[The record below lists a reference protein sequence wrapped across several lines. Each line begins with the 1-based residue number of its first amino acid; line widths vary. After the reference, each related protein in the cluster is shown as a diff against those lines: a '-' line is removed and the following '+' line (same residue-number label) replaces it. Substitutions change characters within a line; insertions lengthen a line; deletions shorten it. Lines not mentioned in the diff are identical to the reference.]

1 MLLEKYLINF
11 PILKNKFKNHG
22 LIQND
27 LIKLLNQSKGSSWHN
42 NNGSFNDKL
51 KKTDWPDAEYFDRPW
66 VTKIFPYLES
76 NLNEFA
82 RYLGY
87 ENVMLKKIWYQQYE
101 NNNIHNWHIHGDN
114 YSGVYYL
121 SMPKNNKT
129 AFTQFIYPDN
139 LEKSFLIEVEE
150 GDLIFFPSFLIHR
163 APALQSDTNK
173 IIISWNLNANSIQD
187 KFTKDRERVEILKC
201 Q

>member
-1 MLLEKYLINF
+1 MIFEKYLINF

-22 LIQND
+22 LIQKD
-27 LIKLLNQSKGSSWHN
+27 LIKLLNQSKDSSWHN
-42 NNGSFNDKL
+42 SKDAFNDRL

-66 VTKIFPYLES
+66 VAKIFPYLQF
-76 NLNEFA
+76 NLDEFA
-82 RYLGY
+82 KYLGY
-87 ENVMLKKIWYQQYE
+87 EKVMLNKIWYLQYE
-101 NNNIHNWHIHGDN
+101 NNTIHNWHIHGDN

-139 LEKSFLIEVEE
+139 LEKSFLIEAEE

-163 APALQSDTNK
+163 APALQSSTDK

-187 KFTKDRERVEILKC
+187 KYTKDREKVEILKC

>member
-1 MLLEKYLINF
+1 MIFEKYLINF
-11 PILKNKFKNHG
+11 PILKNKFKNHS
-22 LIQND
+22 LIQKD
-27 LIKLLNQSKGSSWHN
+27 LLKLLSQSKDSSLYN
-42 NNGSFNDKL
+42 DKDSFNDRF
-51 KKTDWPDAEYFDRPW
+51 KKTDWPDAGCFDRPW
-66 VTKIFPYLES
+66 VTKIFPYLQF

-82 RYLGY
+82 KYLGY
-87 ENVMLKKIWYQQYE
+87 KEVMLNKIWYQQYE

-114 YSGVYYL
+114 FSGVYYL
-121 SMPKNNKT
+121 SMPKKNKT

-139 LEKSFLIEVEE
+139 LEKSFLIEAEE

-163 APALQSDTNK
+163 APALQASTDK

-187 KFTKDRERVEILKC
+187 KFTNDREKVEILKC